1 MSLKSL
7 AIPSKSGKRLNYYIV
22 AIILKSFSKAKRR
35 LRKKPFLTPLHK
47 QKRRTHYRNEKAIR
61 RDNRKV
67 YWSDKVTFEVRE
79 DLWGFW
85 VTRGAKREEEY
96 ADKNLRPT
104 FKSRRTTMGI

>member
-1 MSLKSL
+1 
-7 AIPSKSGKRLNYYIV
+7 
-22 AIILKSFSKAKRR
+22 
-35 LRKKPFLTPLHK
+35 
-47 QKRRTHYRNEKAIR
+47 
-61 RDNRKV
+61 V